1 MTNFEKIKNMTIDEM
16 AEFLT
21 RKVFERD
28 YEIPSMDCFFCEE
41 THCIRCIKQWLEREV
56 EENDGKTV

>member
-1 MTNFEKIKNMTIDEM
+1 MTVEEM

-28 YEIPSMDCFFCEE
+28 IEISSMDCLFCEE
-41 THCIRCIKQWLEREV
+41 THCSRCIKQWLEKEV
-56 EENDGKTV
+56 QEDERN